1 MIRPSDLLQI
11 KEPIPPVA
19 SETVFSI
26 GSFPVTN
33 SFLLIVFIAVLFAIG
48 SFFLIKKF
56 KTKPGKVQG
65 AVEMLYESLLD
76 LVDSITGSRK
86 HSKII
91 FPVIATLII
100 YIAVANLITFI
111 PGLTSIEYGGV
122 SIFRSPMSDF
132 NTTFGLAFAMVL
144 AINIVSIKDF
154 GIIGYLGKFFQFDKL
169 IKGAREGFGAF
180 FMAVVEFLI
189 GLLDIISEIA
199 KVISLSF
206 RLFGNIFAGEV
217 LAVIL
222 LGSLAYLV
230 PSLWMVLSI
239 LFGLIQAMVFGAL
252 VAAYYSFSVKMDE
265 DVVSN

>member
-1 MIRPSDLLQI
+1 MTFADILQI

-33 SFLLIVFIAVLFAIG
+33 SFLMILFIAGLFSIL
-48 SFFLIKKF
+48 SFLIIKTF
-56 KTKPGKVQG
+56 KTKPKTFQG

-100 YIAVANLITFI
+100 YIGVANMIVFI
-111 PGLTSIEYGGV
+111 PGLTSIEYGGIA
-122 SIFRSPMSDF
+122 IFRSPMSDF
-132 NTTFGLAFAMVL
+132 NTTFGLAFAAVI
-144 AINIVSIKDF
+144 AINIVSIRDF
-154 GIIGYLGKFFQFDKL
+154 GILGYLGKFFQFGKL
-169 IKGAREGFGAF
+169 FRAAKQGVGAF
-180 FMAVVEFLI
+180 FMAFVEFLI
-189 GLLDIISEIA
+189 GLLDIISEVA

-265 DVVSN
+265 GEVSS